1 MNERDYKITD
11 EDIEKYIER
20 QIVVTLR
27 VLFTLDEKYNYSK
40 DDTHSEFTI
49 SGDFP
54 SRDSPGKEAGVVVT
68 GISYTLNLQNTLDQN
83 FSEEVFLPNK
93 EGIPVLVGQKHR
105 MPVPFNC
112 TVMCEGEMNYVKDL
126 SNKVSN
132 ILAFTGKKVIE
143 KLGVT
148 LYNISK
154 GSCQPKSQYPTK
166 IFQVP
171 VSVSGYI
178 TWEGTYRYMDPDK
191 MDNLLK
197 EIKINLVEEQNQ
209 LLQNTGSPGVY
220 VSQK

>member
-11 EDIEKYIER
+11 EDIERYVER

-27 VLFTLDEKYNYSK
+27 TLFTLDDKYNYSK
-40 DDTHSEFTI
+40 DDAHSEFTI

-54 SRDSPGKEAGVVVT
+54 QRDSPGKETGIVVT
-68 GISYTLNLQNTLDQN
+68 GISYTLNLQNTFDQN
-83 FSEEVFLPNK
+83 FSEEVFSKNK
-93 EGIPVLVGQKHR
+93 KGDLVLVGQKHR

-126 SNKVSN
+126 SNKVAN

-143 KLGVT
+143 ILGVT

-178 TWEGTYRYMDPDK
+178 TWEGTYRCMDPDK
-191 MDNLLK
+191 MDNILK
-197 EIKINLVEEQNQ
+197 EIKIIFTEEQNQ
-209 LLQNTGSPGVY
+209 LSQSAGSPGTY